1 MLINLKQVTKQC
13 RQCDHIKT
21 PWKCRLY
28 IYLKINAYEGN
39 KLRVEM
45 KGTFSLF
52 TLYASFY
59 LNFILDLCN
68 FKYSKV
74 LNMYLGSKIAILID
88 CK

>member
-1 MLINLKQVTKQC
+1 
-13 RQCDHIKT
+13 
-21 PWKCRLY
+21 
-28 IYLKINAYEGN
+28 
-39 KLRVEM
+39 M

-68 FKYSKV
+68 FKYNEV